1 MEVVTIRN
9 SFNDLFDYID
19 DINKENEITPPKKV
33 NKKLSFSINILAILL
48 LVSGGYGIKYIMD
61 QQEDVRDT
69 ELRQEELLLNSQKQV
84 SELKRIVLEKED
96 EDTDEDNKTNTYR
109 YFSLLLKENSDTIG
123 WLYVPG
129 TEIDMPIVQSG
140 DNDYY
145 LSHNFDKESS
155 SMGWAFAD
163 YQNTFPDLSSNTIMY
178 GHTYRGTTIFSNLKN
193 VLNSDWLNNS
203 NMHIIT
209 FDTLKERL
217 TFQVFSVYT
226 IEETNDYLYINFE
239 NKDQYQKYLDREV
252 KRSVKD
258 FEVEITSNDKI
269 LTLSTCYIDEH
280 HRLVLHAKLIG
291 AI

>member
-1 MEVVTIRN
+1 MKSNQLTDTHFHLSLSDDIEKILKEAKEVGVSNFIISACDLKSIEEGLEIINKYEDIYLTIGIHPDEIT
-9 SFNDLFDYID
+9 SFNDNTIAYLEKLILNNKKIIGIGEIGLDYYH
-19 DINKENEITPPKKV
+19 NKENKEEQRRIF
-33 NKKLSFSINILAILL
+33 KLQLDLATKLNLPVVIHTRDAFLDTYNILKEYSLKGTIHCFTLSLECANMYIKLGYLL
-48 LVSGGYGIKYIMD
+48 GIGGVS
-61 QQEDVRDT
+61 
-69 ELRQEELLLNSQKQV
+69 
-84 SELKRIVLEKED
+84 
-96 EDTDEDNKTNTYR
+96 TY
-109 YFSLLLKENSDTIG
+109 KN
-123 WLYVPG
+123 
-129 TEIDMPIVQSG
+129 
-140 DNDYY
+140 
-145 LSHNFDKESS
+145 
-155 SMGWAFAD
+155 A
-163 YQNTFPDLSSNTIMY
+163 
-178 GHTYRGTTIFSNLKN
+178 NLKN
-193 VLNSDWLNNS
+193 VLNPDWLNNS

-291 AI
+291 AL